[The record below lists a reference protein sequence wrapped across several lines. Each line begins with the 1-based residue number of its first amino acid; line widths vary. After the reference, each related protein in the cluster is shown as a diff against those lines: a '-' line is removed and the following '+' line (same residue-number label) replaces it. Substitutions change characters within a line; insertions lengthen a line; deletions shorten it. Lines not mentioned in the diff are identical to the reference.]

1 MGGKRGT
8 LSFWWS
14 IVVILVEALSV
25 TNPEVAILYIWRDVL
40 HKKLHVFYFS
50 EKETAGA
57 SLPLRQTG
65 TISRLHHDTYATHVW
80 LSQIRGRKQFICY
93 PPEDTEKLGLVEIPP
108 VEVVGNGPPTQRHYH
123 VPSQCGVFSFS
134 TGEAVLET
142 VPRCLETIYGPAIK
156 LQIVDS
162 FLLER
167 RFQPMV

>member
-1 MGGKRGT
+1 MTCYTTIAR
-8 LSFWWS
+8 F
-14 IVVILVEALSV
+14 
-25 TNPEVAILYIWRDVL
+25 
-40 HKKLHVFYFS
+40 FS
-50 EKETAGA
+50 EEETAGA
-57 SLPLRQTG
+57 MLPLRQTG

-93 PPEDTEKLGLVEIPP
+93 PPEDTEKLGPVEIPP
-108 VEVVGNGPPTQRHYH
+108 VELVGNGPPTQQHYH

-142 VPRCLETIYGPAIK
+142 VPRCLETIYGPTIK
-156 LQIVDS
+156 LRIVDS